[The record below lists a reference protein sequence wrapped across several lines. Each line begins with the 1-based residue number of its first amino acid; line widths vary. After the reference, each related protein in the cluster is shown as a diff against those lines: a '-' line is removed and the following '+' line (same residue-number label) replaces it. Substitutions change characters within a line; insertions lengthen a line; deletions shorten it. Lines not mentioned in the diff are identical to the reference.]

1 MTQMTYANIN
11 ASEGLGSTVN
21 TILKGA
27 AQLGAGTLDQALA
40 SSTGVTEL
48 AAVGIVLVV
57 VAFVLVKAGESVKAG
72 KRIM

>member
-1 MTQMTYANIN
+1 MTYANIN